1 VQPKGQDEDWT
12 DEAEEDEPIEV
23 AEGMTEKAEEGEPEE
38 FVGGMAEEE
47 EQKRVVEGR
56 ADAGERIFRIIE

>member
-1 VQPKGQDEDWT
+1 
-12 DEAEEDEPIEV
+12 
-23 AEGMTEKAEEGEPEE
+23 MTEKAEEGEPEE

-56 ADAGERIFRIIE
+56 ADEGERI